1 MVVVQNVL
9 RDLLNDS
16 MNIYSYIAK
25 MESYNHEGNIQQLKD
40 REEQLASMMGYG
52 NNILCLLSEKMYI

>member
-9 RDLLNDS
+9 RDLQNDE
-16 MNIYSYIAK
+16 IFIHAK
-25 MESYNHEGNIQQLKD
+25 TESYNHEGNIQQLKD
-40 REEQLASMMGYG
+40 REEQLASMMSYG